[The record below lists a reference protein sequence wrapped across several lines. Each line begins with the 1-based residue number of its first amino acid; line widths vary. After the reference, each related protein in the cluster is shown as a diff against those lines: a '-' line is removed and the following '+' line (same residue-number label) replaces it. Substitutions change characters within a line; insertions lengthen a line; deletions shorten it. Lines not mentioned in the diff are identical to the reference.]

1 MKVMNERVKKI
12 LDFWFIDSKPEDWF
26 KKNDMY
32 DKKIRSLFWE
42 DYNKATKNEYD
53 DWQDDPS
60 ECLALVILLDQFS
73 RNLFRDKKE
82 AFDQDHKARLAVNQ
96 GIYLG
101 HLQVLNETERLFFL
115 LPLIHSEELIDHE
128 RAYALSDKYLKNHPD
143 IEKIKKFWADHTRA
157 IEKFRRYPHRNKIL
171 GRQSTDEE
179 IDFLNGPN
187 SSW

>member
-1 MKVMNERVKKI
+1 MNSRAKTI
-12 LDFWFIDSKPEDWF
+12 IDFWFIKTPSDKRFKKDESFDLEIKNNFMADHNLAKSGDYEDWLNTP
-26 KKNDMY
+26 K
-32 DKKIRSLFWE
+32 
-42 DYNKATKNEYD
+42 
-53 DWQDDPS
+53 
-60 ECLALVILLDQFS
+60 ECLALIILLDQFS

-101 HLQVLNETERLFFL
+101 HLQELNEIERLFFL

-128 RAYALSDKYLKNHPD
+128 RAYALLDKYLKKHPD
-143 IEKIKKFWADHTRA
+143 IENIKKFWADHTRA

-171 GRQSTDEE
+171 GRQSTNEE
-179 IDFLNGPN
+179 IEFLNGPN

>member
-1 MKVMNERVKKI
+1 MNSRAKTI
-12 LDFWFIDSKPEDWF
+12 IDFWFVKTPSDKRFKRNEEFDLEIKNNFMADHNLAKSGDYEDWLNTP
-26 KKNDMY
+26 K
-32 DKKIRSLFWE
+32 
-42 DYNKATKNEYD
+42 
-53 DWQDDPS
+53 
-60 ECLALVILLDQFS
+60 ECLALIILLDQFS

-101 HLQVLNETERLFFL
+101 HLQELNEIERLFFL

-128 RAYALSDKYLKNHPD
+128 RAYALLDKYLKNHPD
-143 IEKIKKFWADHTRA
+143 IENIKKFWSDHTRA

-171 GRQSTDEE
+171 GRQSTKEE